1 MRRRRGA
8 GLRCAVGLIVISV
21 GAGSGCGGGSKSTG
35 PSTGTKPPATTP
47 ADFDFGPNDARRA
60 TAFGDSITRG
70 VVRDGAITRDSYP
83 NVLQA
88 MLRGQDPAWR
98 VINRGVPG
106 ETTPV
111 GARRFPGA
119 RAADRPGFALIMEGT
134 NDAERGDDPAFILAN
149 LESMVSNAEG
159 NRTIPVLATIP
170 PIFRNDPRGQS
181 VVSAANAMIRTLAR
195 SRGIGLAEIFEGMN
209 DRNLFGVPE
218 APRVDPLHPNER
230 GYAVMAGIWFDAL
243 QRALPAAAARQLAR
257 AAPPGDAPA
266 PAPGRRR

>member
-1 MRRRRGA
+1 MRECRGA
-8 GLRCAVGLIVISV
+8 GLRCAVGLLVV
-21 GAGSGCGGGSKSTG
+21 TVAVGSGCGGGSGSTG
-35 PSTGTKPPATTP
+35 PSGTKPVATP

-70 VVRDGAITRDSYP
+70 VTQDGVITSNNYP
-83 NVLQA
+83 NNLQA

-119 RAADRPGFALIMEGT
+119 RGADRPGFALIMEGT

-149 LESMVSNAEG
+149 LESMVANAQD
-159 NRTIPVLATIP
+159 NQTIPVLATIP

-181 VVSAANAMIRTLAR
+181 VVSAANTMIRTLAR
-195 SRGIGLAEIFEGMN
+195 TRGIGLAEIFGGMN
-209 DRNLFGVPE
+209 DRTLFGVPG
-218 APRVDPLHPNER
+218 ADVDPLHPNER
-230 GYAVMAGIWFDAL
+230 GYVAMAGIWFDAL
-243 QRALPAAAARQLAR
+243 QRALPAAALRQLAR
-257 AAPPGDAPA
+257 PVPAVDTPA
-266 PAPGRRR
+266 PVPGKRR

>member
-1 MRRRRGA
+1 M
-8 GLRCAVGLIVISV
+8 
-21 GAGSGCGGGSKSTG
+21 K
-35 PSTGTKPPATTP
+35 PSATTP

-70 VVRDGAITRDSYP
+70 VVRDGAITSNNYP
-83 NVLQA
+83 NNLQA

-149 LESMVSNAEG
+149 LESMVSNAQG
-159 NRTIPVLATIP
+159 NQTIPVLATIP
-170 PIFRNDPRGQS
+170 PIFRNDARGQS
-181 VVSAANAMIRTLAR
+181 VVSAANTMIRTLAR
-195 SRGIGLAEIFEGMN
+195 ARGIVLAEIFEGMN
-209 DRNLFGVPE
+209 DRALFGDTG
-218 APRVDPLHPNER
+218 RDVDPLHPNER
-230 GYAVMAGIWFDAL
+230 GYGVMAGIWFDAV
-243 QRALPAAAARQLAR
+243 QRALPAAALRRLAR
-257 AAPPGDAPA
+257 PA
-266 PAPGRRR
+266 PAADPPAPASGRRR

>member
-1 MRRRRGA
+1 MRSRRGA
-8 GLRCAVGLIVISV
+8 GLRCAVGLIVISI

-35 PSTGTKPPATTP
+35 PSTDMKPSATTP

-70 VVRDGAITRDSYP
+70 VVRDGALTSNNYP
-83 NVLQA
+83 NNLQA

-149 LESMVSNAEG
+149 LESMVSNAQA

-170 PIFRNDPRGQS
+170 PIFRSDPRGQA
-181 VVSAANAMIRTLAR
+181 VVSAANTMIRTLAR
-195 SRGIGLAEIFEGMN
+195 ARGIVLAEIFDGMN
-209 DRNLFGVPE
+209 DRTLFGDPG
-218 APRVDPLHPNER
+218 RDVDPLHPNER
-230 GYAVMAGIWFDAL
+230 GYVLMAGIWFDAV
-243 QRALPAAAARQLAR
+243 QRALPAAALRRLAR
-257 AAPPGDAPA
+257 PA
-266 PAPGRRR
+266 PAADPPAPGPGRRR